1 MKIMSTK
8 IVAGALAGLALTGG
22 TLAFAIG
29 TSGTASAT
37 TTAQS
42 ALTQDAAPGGLRG
55 WLRHHRHEIRKEI
68 AQTAAD
74 KIGISVD
81 ELRTDYQNG
90 QSISEIATAHG
101 VDPQTVADA
110 LVAKATDT
118 LNQAVADGRLTQE
131 QADKAE
137 AKLPELATRVINH
150 HKGDHQAQPAS

>member
-1 MKIMSTK
+1 MKITSNK

-29 TSGTASAT
+29 STGVASAQ

-42 ALTQDAAPGGLRG
+42 ALTQDAPAHGIRG
-55 WLRHHRHEIRKEI
+55 WLRQHRQEIRKEI

-74 KIGISVD
+74 KIGIPVD
-81 ELRTDYQNG
+81 ELKADYKNG

-101 VDPQTVADA
+101 VDPQSVADA

-118 LNQAVADGRLTQE
+118 IDQAVADGKITQE

-137 AKLPELATRVINH
+137 ARLPDLATRVIDH
-150 HKGDHQAQPAS
+150 HKGDHPSKPAN